1 MKPQKNFN
9 RAMIKATCLA
19 GMGRLVDATKLI
31 QRSMTNLSQSML
43 HGAKVVPSTDAANP
57 SQVKAESDSSAKLTA
72 KSTAEPVAEPLIKS
86 TSSASGNFVEDQ
98 FEFEGQ
104 LYPYRLFVPAS
115 AKVVPQQKF
124 PLVVLLHGCKQD
136 ALDFSQ
142 GTAMNQLASE
152 QHCLVLYPEQ
162 ITAANSGRCWNWFE
176 PEHQLRGQGEPGMIA
191 ALTLHVLASHGGK
204 KAQIP
209 EPDPARVY
217 IAGLSAGG
225 AMATLVAGL
234 YPDIYAALG
243 VHSGLP
249 AGSASS
255 LLTALNAMQIASP
268 QTLAEVSA
276 IPTIVFHGSADATVH
291 PDNSEHI
298 ARAAQAAFAQAGIN
312 LTASESQ
319 GGTDARAALRTV
331 YSDAK
336 GVAQIER
343 WSIAEGEHA
352 WSGGDAAGSYTDP
365 QGPSASAAMLAFFL
379 QHRLKS

>member
-1 MKPQKNFN
+1 MKSQKKFN
-9 RAMIKATCLA
+9 RAMVKASCLT
-19 GMGRLVDATKLI
+19 GMGKLVEATKLV
-31 QRSMTNLSQSML
+31 QRSMTHLSHSMFF
-43 HGAKVVPSTDAANP
+43 GAVATPSREATTEPQAKP
-57 SQVKAESDSSAKLTA
+57 TAERIAEPIT
-72 KSTAEPVAEPLIKS
+72 EPVAEP
-86 TSSASGNFVEDQ
+86 SASPKSPLAGHFLEDE
-98 FEFEGQ
+98 FEFEKQ

-115 AKVVPQQKF
+115 VKKAQQQKL

-142 GTAMNQLASE
+142 GTAMNQLADE

-162 ITAANSGRCWNWFE
+162 ITAANVGRCWNWFE
-176 PEHQLRGQGEPGMIA
+176 PEHQQRGQGEPGMIA
-191 ALTLHVLASHGGK
+191 ALTLHVLTSHGSQ
-204 KAQIP
+204 AA
-209 EPDPARVY
+209 ETFVPDPARVY

-225 AMATLVAGL
+225 AMASVVAGL

-276 IPTIVFHGSADATVH
+276 LPTIVFHGSADATVH

-298 ARAAQAAFAQAGIN
+298 ARAAQTAFAQAGIS

-319 GGTDARAALRTV
+319 GGTDERAALRTV

-343 WSIAEGEHA
+343 WSIAAGEHA

-379 QHRLKS
+379 QHKLKS